1 MKIWMVCETLTEGC
15 APNVT
20 VLEIRESLR
29 RQGHEVVLFC
39 PGTERRHVQPGESGV
54 RFVPTVFPSYLK
66 HLFYQLSLP
75 VSMGLSRLKERPDWI
90 YTRPHAAT
98 IAPSVVGWFMRIP
111 HVFHLSGDPVDQL
124 GSAKGISFL
133 RVPYGVLERVNCKLS
148 RAVVVE
154 TPNMKMDYQR
164 RHGLRPEKVFAIP
177 NGVNTELFRPMDMQ
191 EARGKMG
198 MERDA
203 PCVGYQGNIRKH
215 EGIEYLIEAAS
226 HLVKQVPN
234 VHFLIVGD
242 GPAKEQL
249 VDLARSSGL
258 LERFSFVGQVAYES
272 VPTYIACMDV
282 CVVPRNRAR
291 FQKTG
296 ISSLKLREY
305 LACGRPVV
313 GSDITGVGDVL
324 REANAGMAVTPEN
337 TRELAEA
344 IIGLLQDKA
353 LRGQMGKNGREYAV
367 ENLSWDATA
376 RKLTRVYENVV
387 AGANRRCGWHN

>member
-39 PGTERRHVQPGESGV
+39 PATERKHIRPGELLV

-75 VSMGLSRLKERPDWI
+75 VSMGLFRLRERPDWI
-90 YTRPHAAT
+90 YTRPYFTT

-124 GSAKGISFL
+124 RSAKGVSLL
-133 RVPYGVLERVNCKLS
+133 RFPYGVLERVNCKLS
-148 RAVVVE
+148 GAVVVE
-154 TPNMKMDYQR
+154 TPDMKISYQQ
-164 RHGLRPEKVFAIP
+164 RHGLRPGKVFAIP
-177 NGVNTELFRPMDMQ
+177 NGVNTELFRPMDIE
-191 EARGKMG
+191 EARRKMG
-198 MERDA
+198 IEKDCL
-203 PCVGYQGNIRKH
+203 CVGYQGNIREH
-215 EGIEYLIEAAS
+215 EGIEYLIEAAPYV
-226 HLVKQVPN
+226 LQQVPRAR
-234 VHFLIVGD
+234 FLIVGG
-242 GPAKEQL
+242 GPAKRQL
-249 VDLARSSGL
+249 MELAQSHGL
-258 LERFSFVGQVAYES
+258 SERFSFVGRVPYEN

-313 GSDITGVGDVL
+313 GADITGMGDVL
-324 REANAGMAVTPEN
+324 RQANAGIALSPEN
-337 TRELAEA
+337 TRDLAQA
-344 IIGLLQDKA
+344 IIGLLQDEV
-353 LRGQMGKNGREYAV
+353 LRKQMGSRGREFAV
-367 ENLSWDATA
+367 QNLSWDATA
-376 RKLTRVYENVV
+376 REITKACRM
-387 AGANRRCGWHN
+387 ACGGGDKRSGVDS